1 MRDAIDGTA
10 AVSAAFKDYRSS
22 KQGFRVARAAVALA
36 LTIKIYFANMQK
48 TPLAL
53 VSIRISAK
61 GDWVMT
67 RRAPGAECQGEF
79 AS

>member
-10 AVSAAFKDYRSS
+10 ATSAAFKDYRSS

-36 LTIKIYFANMQK
+36 LTIKICFANMQK
-48 TPLAL
+48 TPPR
-53 VSIRISAK
+53 VSIDWISAK
-61 GDWVMT
+61 GDGVIT